1 MILSMKQKVAE
12 EKDEREVKGRKRRS
26 EEVSMGFGLGV
37 KHNMPYH
44 QVVLISE
51 PGTRAVCFQA
61 KPTETIS
68 RDESLAL
75 YTTLKPF

>member
-1 MILSMKQKVAE
+1 MT
-12 EKDEREVKGRKRRS
+12 ERKRS
-26 EEVSMGFGLGV
+26 EEESRRFEVVV